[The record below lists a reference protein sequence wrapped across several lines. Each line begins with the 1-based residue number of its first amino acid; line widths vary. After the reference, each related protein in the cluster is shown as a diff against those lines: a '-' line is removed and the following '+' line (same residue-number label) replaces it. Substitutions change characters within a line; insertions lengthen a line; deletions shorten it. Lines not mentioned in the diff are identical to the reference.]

1 VRGRATVSVGQEL
14 PELARLVTREDVKA
28 YADAGGDQ
36 NPLHQDDA
44 FARSAGFP
52 GVIAHGMFTMGHM
65 AAAIVAWAGEADAV
79 LAISAQFRAPV
90 FIGETIVA
98 GGCVR
103 SIEDRPA
110 VAVLDAWVTVERNGR
125 TEWPVKKGE
134 ALVRLA

>member
-1 VRGRATVSVGQEL
+1 VGE
-14 PELARLVTREDVKA
+14 P
-28 YADAGGDQ
+28 
-36 NPLHQDDA
+36 
-44 FARSAGFP
+44 
-52 GVIAHGMFTMGHM
+52 
-65 AAAIVAWAGEADAV
+65 DAV

-110 VAVLDAWVTVERNGR
+110 IAVLETWVTVERNGR

-134 ALVRLA
+134 ARVRLA